1 MIKFFVTLLS
11 LIFCLNLQAQERFP
25 VRGDSQSDVT
35 VVMFGDFQCP
45 FTKRSVLMINE
56 LLAESGKDFKFIF
69 RHYPLPFHAEAKT
82 SAIASVCAQN
92 QGQFWSYFDELFSVD
107 GRDLNTAYFMT
118 TAKKL
123 GLNISKFSK
132 CLKSPEASA
141 EVAQDIKEG
150 ELFSV
155 MGTPSF
161 ILIGLGKIRR
171 ITGAYPKED
180 FQRYINEVKAPTL

>member
-1 MIKFFVTLLS
+1 MIKLFVTLIS
-11 LIFCLNLQAQERFP
+11 LIFCLNLQAQEHLP
-25 VRGDSQSDVT
+25 VRGDSHADVT

-69 RHYPLPFHAEAKT
+69 RHFPLSFHAEAKT

-92 QGQFWSYFDELFSVD
+92 QGQFWPYFDELFSVN
-107 GRDLNTAYFMT
+107 GSDLNSAYFFK

-123 GLNISKFSK
+123 NLNISEFSK
-132 CLKSPEASA
+132 CLNSPEAA
-141 EVAQDIKEG
+141 ARVDQDMKEG

-155 MGTPSF
+155 KGTPSF
-161 ILIGLGKIRR
+161 IFIGPGEIKRL
-171 ITGAYPKED
+171 TGAYPKED
-180 FQRYINEVKAPTL
+180 FRRYNNQVKGPAL